1 MAWTNTG
8 TSTRY
13 AHTILQVDR
22 LITGGDTVGTVGAST
37 VKAVE
42 YGHGAEHLTV
52 LTLTSFAVGTS
63 GDNASLGF
71 GALLYTFP
79 AGIIMVERAGFINVG
94 VTAAISVTTDTPEV
108 GLGTVVATGAIAT
121 LGAGAAT
128 MEDILEGGDTS
139 NIAPDVA
146 GTATINSTK
155 KPTVATGDDGPKI
168 IQAAAA
174 HTVYFNMADGWAD
187 VTAAGAVTASGTVFM
202 KWYKLT

>member
-1 MAWTNTG
+1 MAWTQTG
-8 TSTRY
+8 TVSRY
-13 AHTILQVDR
+13 KRSLLQVGR
-22 LITGGDTVGTVGAST
+22 LLAGPDTAGSVGAST
-37 VKAVE
+37 VVATE

-52 LTLTSFAVGTS
+52 LTLSSFAVGTS

-79 AGIIMVERAGFINVG
+79 AGIIMVERAGFINLG

-121 LGAGAAT
+121 LGAGSAT
-128 MEDILEGGDTS
+128 MEDILEGGDTT
-139 NIAPDVA
+139 NVAPDVA

-155 KPTVATGDDGPKI
+155 IPTNASGDDGPKI
-168 IQAAAA
+168 IQAASA

-187 VTAAGAVTASGTVFM
+187 VSAAGAVTASGTVFM